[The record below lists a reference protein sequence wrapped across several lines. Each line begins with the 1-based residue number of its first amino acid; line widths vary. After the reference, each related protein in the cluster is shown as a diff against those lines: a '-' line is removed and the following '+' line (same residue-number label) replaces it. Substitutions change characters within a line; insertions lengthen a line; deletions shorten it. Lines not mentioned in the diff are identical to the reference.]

1 MSWRQTI
8 RQVAA
13 LPYRPEADGN
23 IRVMLITSRE
33 TQRWVLPKG
42 NLIKGLRAH
51 EAAAQEAYE
60 EAGVEGIACPTL
72 IGSYT
77 YAKRRKTGLMR
88 TVAVDVFPF
97 AVTGQADE
105 WPEQDERTT
114 AWFTLPNAAAAVDE
128 PELKAIIAGF
138 RDPLPTPG
146 LTDRVPAMREEI
158 GRKIPVLRWFQS
170 LMPKQGRFFELFE
183 AHSQT
188 LVAGADALARLMQ
201 GGPDLHAHIR
211 EIVMQEDRADTI
223 ARDVLQD
230 VRRTFVTPFDRSA
243 ITGLIGVM
251 DEHPRDGT
259 GEDSNGVRMELQADC
274 FAGAW
279 VGDMTEQKDE
289 NGVAFLEA
297 PTQQQIADAINAAQA
312 VGDDHI
318 QQESGG
324 VVNPDTWTH
333 GSSEQRQR
341 WFETGYR
348 SGVSAC
354 DTFGIPGG
362 SL

>member
-223 ARDVLQD
+223 AREAN
-230 VRRTFVTPFDRSA
+230 VTP
-243 ITGLIGVM
+243 
-251 DEHPRDGT
+251 
-259 GEDSNGVRMELQADC
+259 
-274 FAGAW
+274 
-279 VGDMTEQKDE
+279 
-289 NGVAFLEA
+289 
-297 PTQQQIADAINAAQA
+297 QIM
-312 VGDDHI
+312 V
-318 QQESGG
+318 
-324 VVNPDTWTH
+324 
-333 GSSEQRQR
+333 
-341 WFETGYR
+341 R
-348 SGVSAC
+348 SGKPTEIVGEVIRENDEIAALVLATAASGAPGPLVAYFTGQDAGTLPC
-354 DTFGIPGG
+354 PVMLVPGG
-362 SL
+362 IDISRLDALS